1 MKSNHI
7 HSFLLAG
14 FIGCFVTIAATSC
27 RFEEDDYFN
36 ESASLRVEHTN
47 DAVQKIL
54 ADAPNG
60 WVMQYFC
67 GSGIAHFEGFNLFAN
82 FDKNGKVTLASNHRL
97 LRDGNAGKYTE
108 SESLYSLLLEDGPVL
123 AFNTWNDVL
132 TPFVDPVNPWT
143 APNALYKD
151 GAGMAGDHNFA
162 IVSYKDNEILLRGER
177 HSGNVRLTKCSV
189 DWKDYIAQSEVMR
202 DYVSSVSIPN
212 YYVIT
217 ETDTMY
223 FLTEGSVGK
232 QIEQGL
238 RSGRVQLSERL
249 TNPVQFDSLSCV
261 FTPKGLR
268 FEKPD
273 TVGGHVFQEL
283 TLNSDSTALVNED
296 GTVRVYATWDYYLAQ
311 STDIMW
317 LDTLSMSEELKSLCT
332 QLDAALTANNRN
344 YSLARIGIGKTTN
357 ANNVTGLVVQWYT
370 NTRKTSRNMGGLA
383 LKRSVSGSGQIAITC
398 DENANIDNNMKA
410 RSEDVINVV
419 RSIGAA
425 LAGTYNV
432 TPDHYF
438 VPAGAKF
445 VSANGNTFFKLAK
458 E

>member
-14 FIGCFVTIAATSC
+14 FMGSLVTIATTSC
-27 RFEEDDYFN
+27 KFEEDDYFN

-47 DAVQKIL
+47 DAVQNIL

-67 GSGIAHFEGFNLFAN
+67 GSGRAYFEGFNLFAD
-82 FDKNGKVTLASNHRL
+82 FDKGGKVTLASNHRF
-97 LRDGNAGKYTE
+97 LRNGNAGKYTE
-108 SESLYSLLLEDGPVL
+108 SASLYSLLLEDGPVL

-132 TPFVDPVNPWT
+132 TPFVDPVNPWY
-143 APNALYKD
+143 APNNLYKD

-162 IVSYKDNEILLRGER
+162 IVSYKDDEILLRGER
-177 HSGNVRLTKCSV
+177 HSGYVRLTKCSM
-189 DWKDYIAQSEVMR
+189 DWNDYIAQSDAMR

-223 FLTEGSVGK
+223 FLTEGSAGK

-238 RSGRVQLSERL
+238 RSGRVQFSERL

-273 TVGGHVFQEL
+273 TIGGHPFQEL

-296 GTVRVYATWDYYLAQ
+296 GSVRVFAAWDHYLAQ
-311 STDIMW
+311 TTDIMW
-317 LDTLSMSEELKSLCT
+317 MDAESMSDDLRDLCA

-383 LKRSVSGSGQIAITC
+383 LKRSVPGSGQMSITC
-398 DENANIDNNMKA
+398 DENANIDNNLKA

-419 RSIGAA
+419 RSIAAA
-425 LAGTYNV
+425 LATTYRM
-432 TPDHYF
+432 TPNHYF
-438 VPAGAKF
+438 LPAGATF
-445 VSANGNTFFKLAK
+445 VSANGNTTFKLVK

>member
-1 MKSNHI
+1 MKLNHK

-14 FIGCFVTIAATSC
+14 LIGCFVTITATSC

-108 SESLYSLLLEDGPVL
+108 SASLYSLLLEDGPVL

-132 TPFVDPVNPWT
+132 TPFVDPVNPWY
-143 APNALYKD
+143 APTYLYKD

-162 IVSYKDNEILLRGER
+162 IVSYKDDEILLRGER

-189 DWKDYIAQSEVMR
+189 DWKDYITQSEAIR
-202 DYVSSVSIPN
+202 DFVSGTAITN
-212 YYVIT
+212 YYVT
-217 ETDTMY
+217 TDTDTLY
-223 FLTEGSVGK
+223 FITSGSSDK
-232 QIEQGL
+232 KIDAGL

-283 TLNSDSTALVNED
+283 TLNADSTALVSED
-296 GTVRVYATWDYYLAQ
+296 GTVRVFGVWDKYLAE
-311 STDIMW
+311 STEIMW
-317 LDTLSMSEELKSLCT
+317 MDTLSMSNNLKALYDELDLAIQAGT
-332 QLDAALTANNRN
+332 RN
-344 YSLARIGIGKTTN
+344 HSLARIGIGKTTN

-370 NTRKTSRNMGGLA
+370 NTRKSSRSMGGLA
-383 LKRSVSGSGQIAITC
+383 LQRTWPDHAQISITC
-398 DENANIDNNMKA
+398 NPEANIDNNLKG
-410 RSEDVINVV
+410 RSADVVRLA
-419 RSIGAA
+419 RSIGAV

-432 TPDHYF
+432 TPADYF
-438 VPAGAKF
+438 KPTAATF
-445 VSANGNTFFKLAK
+445 VSLDGGTKFTLMK
-458 E
+458 